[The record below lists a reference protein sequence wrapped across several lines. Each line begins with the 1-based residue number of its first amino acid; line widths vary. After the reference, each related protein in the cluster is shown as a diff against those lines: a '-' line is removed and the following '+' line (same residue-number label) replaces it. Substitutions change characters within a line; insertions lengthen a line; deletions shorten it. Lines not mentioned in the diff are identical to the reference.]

1 MKENDIRALEFHVD
15 AHLATSRTCPICQ
28 QRFDARNED
37 GFKKHVDVR
46 MMDNMNIEKKL
57 FHLHYMQD
65 HFAAE
70 EFSMVDPEGTVSFN
84 ARETALQAGSN
95 AFNRLRD
102 FLDFD

>member
-1 MKENDIRALEFHVD
+1 MD
-15 AHLATSRTCPICQ
+15 AHLATSRSCPICQ

-46 MMDNMNIEKKL
+46 LNYNFEINEKL
-57 FHLHYMQD
+57 FHRHYLQD

-70 EFSMVDPEGTVSFN
+70 EFSMVDPEGSVSFN